1 MARGEG
7 CRVATIER
15 FDVDGNE
22 LWWLSEGPGAHLE
35 EPQDGQVVETS
46 LKGRFRFAEAT
57 ETEDGLRRPQ
67 LGALHAILAYRSTEE
82 REPITVVMPTGTG
95 KTETMLAA
103 YCHSPSLTLVIVPS
117 D

>member
-35 EPQDGQVVETS
+35 EPQDGKAVETS
-46 LKGRFRFAEAT
+46 LKGRFRFAEAI
-57 ETEDGLRRPQ
+57 ETEAGLRRPQ
-67 LGALHAILAYRSTEE
+67 IGALHARVCPEFS
-82 REPITVVMPTGTG
+82 
-95 KTETMLAA
+95 
-103 YCHSPSLTLVIVPS
+103 
-117 D
+117 